1 MTRTHDLLITNQ
13 LHYRLCY
20 TSVLD
25 FDNVSIIPD
34 SFPFVNII
42 FQKKKNIFSFSR
54 ATLDFGTNVW

>member
-20 TSVLD
+20 TSVLN

-34 SFPFVNII
+34 NCHFVNII
-42 FQKKKNIFSFSR
+42 FQKKETIFLFLLTS
-54 ATLDFGTNVW
+54 LDFGTNVW